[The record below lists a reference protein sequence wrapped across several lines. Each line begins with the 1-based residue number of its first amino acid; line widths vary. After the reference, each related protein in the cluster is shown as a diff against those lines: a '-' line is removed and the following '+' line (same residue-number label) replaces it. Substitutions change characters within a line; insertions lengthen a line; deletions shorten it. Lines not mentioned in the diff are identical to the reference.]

1 MKTKKMIGILAL
13 MVSLLFLGCPPETEG
28 TDVESL
34 TLTSPQ
40 EYLAPG
46 QTLTLSAAVVPETA
60 AVTFESDNLGVA
72 TVDEKG
78 VVKGVSE
85 GTAIITASAG
95 TKTDD
100 VAVTV
105 IPYTSISIK
114 ELESYTIASG
124 TTLQLELEWEPASV
138 TAPKNV
144 KWVSSK
150 PETFSVDEATGL
162 VTSNSST
169 ESAEIYAEIYSGAL
183 KTAAVT
189 VRGEKAP
196 APRVENLRAFT
207 GDGRY
212 TIYWDAVEGAEGYN
226 LYYTT
231 ALDKPA
237 EVTKALDSETTYYH
251 VERATNGDLIHIW
264 VEAIVP
270 DTIPLE
276 SPAHTTVTVGYGDN
290 ANQTVT
296 FEDGDTTYTYTLD
309 REVNFLEGTLA
320 PSEYMGDREVEFS
333 VDPESGVLTT
343 KGGTKSTGDGYE
355 SETSGSG
362 ANSWL
367 IWTPPTDVLP
377 IEKYDYIEV
386 ELKTS
391 GGQTGNGFWTVLN
404 HNNDTISYEL
414 VHYNNNNGSS
424 TAGWFIS
431 YGGDWRSNGKSV
443 KLHSGRAINNLPA
456 QGDYHQ
462 FGILFPEKTPSKIRL
477 YADRTAPAYVSEDSY
492 SNSVIEPAQWSTN
505 TTTTFEFIFGANNC
519 PNYQA
524 EISKIRYYKAS
535 ESATPSP

>member
-46 QTLTLSAAVVPETA
+46 QTLTLSVAVVPETA
-60 AVTFESDNLGVA
+60 AVTFKSDNLGVA

-78 VVKGVSE
+78 VVKGVSQ

-114 ELESYTIASG
+114 ELESYTIALG
-124 TTLQLELEWEPASV
+124 ATLQLELEWEPASV

-144 KWVSSK
+144 KWVSSN

-169 ESAEIYAEIYSGAL
+169 KSAEIYAEIYSGAL

-196 APRVENLRAFT
+196 APMVENLRAFT

-231 ALDKPA
+231 EETKPEA
-237 EVTKALDSETTYYH
+237 PTNLDSETTYYH
-251 VERATNGDLIHIW
+251 VERATNGETINIW
-264 VEAIVP
+264 VEAIVA

-276 SPAHTTVTVGYGDN
+276 KPASTTVTVGSAEDPNDKTITIDN
-290 ANQTVT
+290 AQ
-296 FEDGDTTYTYTLD
+296 YTLD
-309 REVNFLEGTLA
+309 REVNFLEGTLVQKW
-320 PSEYMGDREVEFS
+320 PEGEPLYS
-333 VDPESGVLTT
+333 VDPETGILTQNGGNTASGA
-343 KGGTKSTGDGYE
+343 GY
-355 SETSGSG
+355 SSSPGSG

-367 IWTPPTDVLP
+367 KWTPPQDVAH
-377 IEKYDYIEV
+377 ISEYDYIEV
-386 ELKTS
+386 ELKTTRPS
-391 GGQTGNGFWTVLN
+391 DTPGFWVILN
-404 HNNDTISYEL
+404 HNNDVEGGATGKGVSYEL
-414 VHYNNNNGSS
+414 VHYDNVEREENSY
-424 TAGWFIS
+424 GWFVA
-431 YGGDWRSNGKSV
+431 YGGEWQCQGKPTTYITG
-443 KLHSGRAINNLPA
+443 KARTLPA
-456 QGDYHQ
+456 DTNIHS
-462 FGILFPEKTPSKIRL
+462 FGIKVTDGPKNISLFTDREAKEDKTLNENTPSTWAETGATI
-477 YADRTAPAYVSEDSY
+477 
-492 SNSVIEPAQWSTN
+492 
-505 TTTTFEFIFGANNC
+505 FEFIFGAANC

-524 EISKIRYYKAS
+524 EISKIRYYKA
-535 ESATPSP
+535 ANTAQP

>member
-13 MVSLLFLGCPPETEG
+13 MVSLLFIGCPPETEG

-78 VVKGVSE
+78 VVKGVSQ

-114 ELESYTIASG
+114 ELESYTIGLGA
-124 TTLQLELEWEPASV
+124 TLQLELEWEPASV

-144 KWVSSK
+144 KWVSSN
-150 PETFSVDEATGL
+150 PETFSVDETGL

-169 ESAEIYAEIYSGAL
+169 ESAKIYAEIYSGAL

-196 APRVENLRAFT
+196 APMVENLRAFT

-212 TIYWDAVEGAEGYN
+212 TIYWDAVEGATGYK

-231 ALDKPA
+231 ATDKPA
-237 EVTKALDSETTYYH
+237 DANQTLNSETTSYL
-251 VERATNGDLIHIW
+251 VKTDNNGDLIHIW
-264 VEAIVP
+264 VEAIVA

-276 SPAHTTVTVGYGDN
+276 SPASTTVTVGYEGYE
-290 ANQTVT
+290 NQTVT
-296 FEDGDTTYTYTLD
+296 FDGINYTLD

-320 PSEYMGDREVEFS
+320 PSTYMGDKEVEFS

-343 KGGTKSTGDGYE
+343 KGGSESTNGGY
-355 SETSGSG
+355 SGTNNGAG

-377 IEKYDYIEV
+377 INDYSYIEV

-391 GGQTGNGFWTVLN
+391 GRQTGNGFWTVLN
-404 HNNDTISYEL
+404 CGESNISYEL
-414 VHYNNNNGSS
+414 VHYNGNNPNN
-424 TAGWFIS
+424 GWFIS
-431 YGGDWRSNGKSV
+431 YGGVWRNDGKSQKFHAGTAV
-443 KLHSGRAINNLPA
+443 SLP
-456 QGDYHQ
+456 QEGSTDYHQ
-462 FGILFPEKTPSKIRL
+462 FGILFPEKTPSKISL
-477 YADRTAPAYVSEDSY
+477 YANRNASAYHTVDDY
-492 SNSVIEPAQWSTN
+492 DGGNATDGPDAWTDD
-505 TTTTFEFIFGANNC
+505 TRTTFEFIFGANPC

>member
-13 MVSLLFLGCPPETEG
+13 MVSLLFIGCPPETEG

-78 VVKGVSE
+78 VVKGVSQ

-114 ELESYTIASG
+114 EPESYTIASG
-124 TTLQLELEWEPASV
+124 STLQLELEWEPASV

-144 KWVSSK
+144 KWVSSN
-150 PETFSVDEATGL
+150 PETFSVDETGL

-196 APRVENLRAFT
+196 APMVENLRAFT
-207 GDGRY
+207 GDSRY
-212 TIYWDAVEGAEGYN
+212 TIYWDAVADATGYN

-231 ALDKPA
+231 EETKPEA
-237 EVTKALDSETTYYH
+237 PNETPDSETTSVH
-251 VERATNGDLIHIW
+251 VPDAKNGETINIW
-264 VEAIVP
+264 VEAIVA

-276 SPAHTTVTVGYGDN
+276 SPAHTTVTVGYGGN
-290 ANQTVT
+290 ENQTVT
-296 FEDGDTTYTYTLD
+296 IAGEDTNYILD

-320 PSEYMGDREVEFS
+320 PSDYMNGREVEFS

-343 KGGTKSTGDGYE
+343 KGGTGHTGASYGEQADGA
-355 SETSGSG
+355 G

-367 IWTPPTDVLP
+367 IWTPPADVLP
-377 IEKYDYIEV
+377 IENYGYIEV

-414 VHYNNNNGSS
+414 VHYNNNSGSS

-431 YGGDWRSNGKSV
+431 YGGAWRSDGKSV

-505 TTTTFEFIFGANNC
+505 TTTTFEFIFGAMDC

>member
-13 MVSLLFLGCPPETEG
+13 MVALLFIGCPPETEG

-78 VVKGVSE
+78 VVKGVSQ

-114 ELESYTIASG
+114 APESYTIALG

-144 KWVSSK
+144 KWVSSN
-150 PETFSVDEATGL
+150 PETFSVDEAGL

-196 APRVENLRAFT
+196 APMVENLRAFT

-212 TIYWDAVEGAEGYN
+212 TVYWDAVENATEYK
-226 LYYTT
+226 LYCTT
-231 ALDKPA
+231 ETSQPA
-237 EVTKALDSETTYYH
+237 EPTATLSETSYH
-251 VERATNGDLIHIW
+251 VASAQNGETINIW
-264 VEAIVP
+264 VEAIVA

-276 SPAHTTVTVGYGDN
+276 SPASTTVTVGSAEDPNNATITVDN
-290 ANQTVT
+290 AQ
-296 FEDGDTTYTYTLD
+296 YTLD
-309 REVNFLEGTLA
+309 REVNFLEGTLVQKW
-320 PSEYMGDREVEFS
+320 PEGEPLYS
-333 VDPESGVLTT
+333 VDPETGILTQNGGNTASG
-343 KGGTKSTGDGYE
+343 GGYE
-355 SETSGSG
+355 AGAGKG

-367 IWTPPTDVLP
+367 KWTPPQDVAH
-377 IEKYDYIEV
+377 ISEYDYIEV
-386 ELKTS
+386 ELKTTRPLS
-391 GGQTGNGFWTVLN
+391 GTPGFWVVLN
-404 HNNDTISYEL
+404 HNNDVEGGATGNGVSYEM
-414 VHYNNNNGSS
+414 VHYNNKADNNY
-424 TAGWFIS
+424 GWFVA
-431 YGGDWRSNGKSV
+431 YGGGWQSDGKPTTYIA
-443 KLHSGRAINNLPA
+443 GAPRDLPA
-456 QGDYHQ
+456 DTEIHS
-462 FGILFPEKTPSKIRL
+462 FGIKVTDTPKTISLFT
-477 YADRTAPAYVSEDSY
+477 DRETKEDITLNKDNPPAAWTDGGAT
-492 SNSVIEPAQWSTN
+492 I
-505 TTTTFEFIFGANNC
+505 FEFIFGAADC
-519 PNYQA
+519 PNYRA
-524 EISKIRYYKAS
+524 EISKIRYYKAADTS
-535 ESATPSP
+535 TGTQP

>member
-13 MVSLLFLGCPPETEG
+13 MVSLLFIGCPPETEG

-78 VVKGVSE
+78 VVKGVSQ

-114 ELESYTIASG
+114 EPESYTISLG

-138 TAPKNV
+138 PAPKNV
-144 KWVSSK
+144 KWVSSN

-189 VRGEKAP
+189 VRGEKAL
-196 APRVENLRAFT
+196 APMVENLRAFT
-207 GDGRY
+207 GDSRY
-212 TIYWDAVEGAEGYN
+212 TIYWDAVADATGYN

-231 ALDKPA
+231 EETKPA
-237 EVTKALDSETTYYH
+237 NATHELKPETTSYH
-251 VERATNGDLIHIW
+251 VSDTTATNGTKIYIW
-264 VEAIVP
+264 VEAIVA
-270 DTIPLE
+270 DTSPLE
-276 SPAHTTVTVGYGDN
+276 SPASTTVTVGYEDN
-290 ANQTVT
+290 ANKTVT
-296 FEDGDTTYTYTLD
+296 FEEIEYTLD
-309 REVNFLEGTLA
+309 REVNFLEGTLVQKW
-320 PSEYMGDREVEFS
+320 PEGEPLYS
-333 VDPESGVLTT
+333 VDPETGILTQNGGNTASG
-343 KGGTKSTGDGYE
+343 GGYE
-355 SETSGSG
+355 AGAGKG

-367 IWTPPTDVLP
+367 KWTPPQDVAH
-377 IEKYDYIEV
+377 ISEYDYIEV
-386 ELKTS
+386 ELKTTRPS
-391 GGQTGNGFWTVLN
+391 GTPGFWVILN
-404 HNNDTISYEL
+404 HNNDVEGAATGEGVSYEL
-414 VHYNNNNGSS
+414 VHYNNQNQQ
-424 TAGWFIS
+424 GWFVA
-431 YGGDWRSNGKSV
+431 YGGGWQSDGKPTTYIV
-443 KLHSGRAINNLPA
+443 GKARTLPDDTNIHS
-456 QGDYHQ
+456 
-462 FGILFPEKTPSKIRL
+462 FGIKVTDTPKTISLFTDRETKEDITLNKDNPPSTW
-477 YADRTAPAYVSEDSY
+477 AEDGET
-492 SNSVIEPAQWSTN
+492 I
-505 TTTTFEFIFGANNC
+505 FEFIFGAANC
-519 PNYQA
+519 PNYRA

>member
-13 MVSLLFLGCPPETEG
+13 MVALLFIGCPPETEG

-100 VAVTV
+100 VAVIV

-114 ELESYTIASG
+114 APESYTIALG

-144 KWVSSK
+144 KWVSSN
-150 PETFSVDEATGL
+150 PETFSVDETGL

-196 APRVENLRAFT
+196 APMVENLRAFT
-207 GDGRY
+207 GDSRY
-212 TIYWDAVEGAEGYN
+212 TIYWDAVADATGYN

-231 ALDKPA
+231 EETKP
-237 EVTKALDSETTYYH
+237 ETPTNLDSETTYYH
-251 VERATNGDLIHIW
+251 VERANNGDLIHIW
-264 VEAIVP
+264 VEAIVA

-276 SPAHTTVTVGYGDN
+276 NPASTTVKVGYEGN
-290 ANQTVT
+290 ANQTIT
-296 FEDGDTTYTYTLD
+296 IAGEDTNYILD
-309 REVNFLEGTLA
+309 REVNFLEGTLVQKW
-320 PSEYMGDREVEFS
+320 PEGEPLYS
-333 VDPESGVLTT
+333 VDPVTGILTQN
-343 KGGTKSTGDGYE
+343 GGNTASGDGY
-355 SETSGSG
+355 GAGAGKG

-367 IWTPPTDVLP
+367 KWTPPQDVAH
-377 IEKYDYIEV
+377 ISEYDYIEV
-386 ELKTS
+386 ELKTTRPS
-391 GGQTGNGFWTVLN
+391 GTPGFWVVLN
-404 HNNDTISYEL
+404 HNNDVDGGATGEGVSYEM
-414 VHYNNNNGSS
+414 VHYNNKESDDY
-424 TAGWFIS
+424 GWFVA
-431 YGGDWRSNGKSV
+431 YGGGWQSDGKPTTYIA
-443 KLHSGRAINNLPA
+443 GAPRALPA
-456 QGDYHQ
+456 DTEIHR
-462 FGILFPEKTPSKIRL
+462 FGIKVTDNPKTISLFTDRETKEDKTLNKDDP
-477 YADRTAPAYVSEDSY
+477 PAAWTDGGAT
-492 SNSVIEPAQWSTN
+492 I
-505 TTTTFEFIFGANNC
+505 FEFIFGAADC

>member
-114 ELESYTIASG
+114 ELESYTIALG

-144 KWVSSK
+144 KWVSSN

-207 GDGRY
+207 GDSRY

-226 LYYTT
+226 LYYTAEET
-231 ALDKPA
+231 KPA
-237 EVTKALDSETTYYH
+237 NATRELGSETTFFL
-251 VERATNGDLIHIW
+251 VSPANNGDIINIW
-264 VEAIVP
+264 VEAIVA

-276 SPAHTTVTVGYGDN
+276 NPASTTVTVGYTGN

-296 FEDGDTTYTYTLD
+296 IEGEDTTYILD

-343 KGGTKSTGDGYE
+343 KGGTGTTGDDYN
-355 SETSGSG
+355 SETNGAG

-367 IWTPPTDVLP
+367 IWTPPADVLS
-377 IEKYDYIEV
+377 IENYDYIEV

-391 GGQTGNGFWTVLN
+391 GRGSNNGFWTVLN
-404 HNNDTISYEL
+404 HANNNISYEL
-414 VHYNNNNGSS
+414 VHYNGKSPN
-424 TAGWFIS
+424 GWFIS
-431 YGGDWRSNGKSV
+431 YGGVWRNNGKSQKFHAGTAV
-443 KLHSGRAINNLPA
+443 SLPEE
-456 QGDYHQ
+456 GSTDYHQ
-462 FGILFPEKTPSKIRL
+462 FGILFPDKTPSKIRL
-477 YADRTAPAYVSEDSY
+477 YSNRTNQYH
-492 SNSVIEPAQWSTN
+492 TN
-505 TTTTFEFIFGANNC
+505 DNYNGGNANAGPDAWTTGATTTFEFIFGANDC

>member
-13 MVSLLFLGCPPETEG
+13 MVALLFIGCPPETEG

-78 VVKGVSE
+78 VVKGISQ

-114 ELESYTIASG
+114 APESYTIALG

-144 KWVSSK
+144 KWVSSN
-150 PETFSVDEATGL
+150 PETFSVDEAGL

-189 VRGEKAP
+189 VHGDKAP
-196 APRVENLRAFT
+196 APKVENLRAFT
-207 GDGRY
+207 GDRRY
-212 TIYWDAVEGAEGYN
+212 TIYWDAVEGAEGYK

-231 ALDKPA
+231 ATDKPA
-237 EVTKALDSETTYYH
+237 DANQTLGSETTS
-251 VERATNGDLIHIW
+251 VLVKTDNNGETIHIW
-264 VEAIVP
+264 VEAIVA

-276 SPAHTTVTVGYGDN
+276 SPASTTVTVGSAEDPNN
-290 ANQTVT
+290 ATITIDQVQ
-296 FEDGDTTYTYTLD
+296 YTLD

-320 PSEYMGDREVEFS
+320 PSEYMNDKEVEFS
-333 VDPESGVLTT
+333 VDPVSGVLTT
-343 KGGTKSTGDGYE
+343 KGGTGSTNGGY
-355 SETSGSG
+355 SGTNNGAG

-377 IEKYDYIEV
+377 IENYDYIEV

-391 GGQTGNGFWTVLN
+391 GRQTGNGFWTVLN
-404 HNNDTISYEL
+404 HANDTISYEL
-414 VHYNNNNGSS
+414 VHYNGNTPNN
-424 TAGWFIS
+424 GWFIS
-431 YGGDWRSNGKSV
+431 YGGAWRSDGKPQ
-443 KLHSGRAINNLPA
+443 KFHSGAAVSLP
-456 QGDYHQ
+456 QEGSTDYHR

-477 YADRTAPAYVSEDSY
+477 YSNRNDQYTTKDEYDGSDEGSGPA
-492 SNSVIEPAQWSTN
+492 NWTTGA
-505 TTTTFEFIFGANNC
+505 TTTFEFIFGANDC
-519 PNYQA
+519 PNYRA
-524 EISKIRYYKAS
+524 EISKIRYYKAADTS
-535 ESATPSP
+535 TGTQP

>member
-78 VVKGVSE
+78 VVKGVSQ

-114 ELESYTIASG
+114 APESHTIALGS
-124 TTLQLELEWEPASV
+124 TLQLELEWEPASV

-144 KWVSSK
+144 KWVSLN
-150 PETFSVDEATGL
+150 PETFSVDEAGL

-196 APRVENLRAFT
+196 APMVENLRAFT
-207 GDGRY
+207 GDSRY
-212 TIYWDAVEGAEGYN
+212 TIYWDAVADATEYK
-226 LYYTT
+226 LYLSTEET
-231 ALDKPA
+231 KPTDA
-237 EVTKALDSETTYYH
+237 TQTLNSETTFYH
-251 VERATNGDLIHIW
+251 VSDATATNGTKIYIW
-264 VEAIVP
+264 VEAIVA

-276 SPAHTTVTVGYGDN
+276 NPASTTVKVGYADDPDN
-290 ANQTVT
+290 ATITINNAQ
-296 FEDGDTTYTYTLD
+296 YTLD
-309 REVNFLEGTLA
+309 REVNFLEGTLVQNW
-320 PSEYMGDREVEFS
+320 PEGEPLYS
-333 VDPESGVLTT
+333 VDPETGILTQN
-343 KGGTKSTGDGYE
+343 GGSTASGDGYE
-355 SETSGSG
+355 SQTSGSG

-367 IWTPPTDVLP
+367 MWTPPADVLS

-391 GGQTGNGFWTVLN
+391 GRGANNGFWTVLN
-404 HNNDTISYEL
+404 HANNTISYEL
-414 VHYNNNNGSS
+414 VHYNNKSATS
-424 TAGWFIS
+424 GWFIS
-431 YGGDWRSNGKSV
+431 YGGAWQNMSKSQ
-443 KLHSGRAINNLPA
+443 KFHAGLDITLPSQDDDA
-456 QGDYHQ
+456 YHQ
-462 FGILFPEKTPSKIRL
+462 FGILFPDKTPKKIRL
-477 YADRTAPAYVSEDSY
+477 YANRDTSAYH
-492 SNSVIEPAQWSTN
+492 TN
-505 TTTTFEFIFGANNC
+505 DVYNGANAGSGPEAWTTGATTTFEFIFGANNC
-519 PNYQA
+519 SGYRA
-524 EISKIRYYKAS
+524 EISKIRYYKAAS
-535 ESATPSP
+535 TAQP

>member
-13 MVSLLFLGCPPETEG
+13 MVALLFLGCPPETEG

-78 VVKGVSE
+78 VVKGVSQ

-114 ELESYTIASG
+114 APESYTIVFG

-138 TAPKNV
+138 PAPKNV
-144 KWVSSK
+144 KWVSSN

-196 APRVENLRAFT
+196 APMVENLRAFT
-207 GDGRY
+207 GDSRY
-212 TIYWDAVEGAEGYN
+212 TIYWDAVDGAEGYN
-226 LYYTT
+226 LYYAAEETKPETPNETIASGTT
-231 ALDKPA
+231 S
-237 EVTKALDSETTYYH
+237 VH
-251 VERATNGDLIHIW
+251 VSDATATNGTKIYIW
-264 VEAIVP
+264 VEAIVA

-276 SPAHTTVTVGYGDN
+276 SPASTTVTVGS
-290 ANQTVT
+290 A
-296 FEDGDTTYTYTLD
+296 EDPNDKTITIESVQYTLD
-309 REVNFLEGTLA
+309 REVNFLEGTLVQKW
-320 PSEYMGDREVEFS
+320 PEGEPLYS
-333 VDPESGVLTT
+333 VDPETGVLTQN
-343 KGGTKSTGDGYE
+343 GGNTASGDGYE
-355 SETSGSG
+355 SQTSGSG

-367 IWTPPTDVLP
+367 IWTPPADVLP
-377 IEKYDYIEV
+377 IEDYDYIEV

-391 GGQTGNGFWTVLN
+391 GRGSNNGGFWTVLN
-404 HNNDTISYEL
+404 HANNAISYEL
-414 VHYNNNNGSS
+414 VHYNGKNPN
-424 TAGWFIS
+424 GWFIS
-431 YGGDWRSNGKSV
+431 YGGAWRSNGKSQ
-443 KLHSGRAINNLPA
+443 KFHIDTDGISLPEE
-456 QGDYHQ
+456 GSTDYHQ
-462 FGILFPEKTPSKIRL
+462 FGILFPDKTPKKIRL
-477 YADRTAPAYVSEDSY
+477 YSNRNSQYISKDNYDGSESSDGPEAWTADA
-492 SNSVIEPAQWSTN
+492 
-505 TTTTFEFIFGANNC
+505 TTTFEFIFGAANC
-519 PNYQA
+519 PNYRA
-524 EISKIRYYKAS
+524 EISKIRYYKAADTGMS
-535 ESATPSP
+535 TQP

>member
-1 MKTKKMIGILAL
+1 MKTKKKIGIVAL
-13 MVSLLFLGCPPETEG
+13 MVALLFIGCPPETEG

-78 VVKGVSE
+78 VVKGVSQ

-114 ELESYTIASG
+114 APESYTIALG

-144 KWVSSK
+144 KWVSSN
-150 PETFSVDEATGL
+150 PETFSVDETGL

-189 VRGEKAP
+189 VRGDKAP
-196 APRVENLRAFT
+196 APMVENLRAFT

-212 TIYWDAVEGAEGYN
+212 TIYWDAVDGAEGYN

-231 ALDKPA
+231 ATDKPA
-237 EVTKALDSETTYYH
+237 DVTQTLNSETTYYL
-251 VERATNGDLIHIW
+251 VDSATNGETINIW
-264 VEAIVP
+264 VEAIVA

-276 SPAHTTVTVGYGDN
+276 NPASTTVTVGYSGNSN
-290 ANQTVT
+290 ASITV
-296 FEDGDTTYTYTLD
+296 DSQTYTLD

-320 PSEYMGDREVEFS
+320 PSKYMNDKEVEFS
-333 VDPESGVLTT
+333 VDPVSGVLTT
-343 KGGTKSTGDGYE
+343 KGGTGSTNGGYSGTNDGA
-355 SETSGSG
+355 G

-367 IWTPPTDVLP
+367 IWTPPADVLP
-377 IEKYDYIEV
+377 IEDYDYIEV

-391 GGQTGNGFWTVLN
+391 GRQTGNGFWTVLN
-404 HNNDTISYEL
+404 HNNGTISYEL
-414 VHYNNNNGSS
+414 VHYNGNTPNN
-424 TAGWFIS
+424 GWFIS
-431 YGGDWRSNGKSV
+431 YGGVWRNDGKPQ
-443 KLHSGRAINNLPA
+443 KFHSGAAVSLP
-456 QGDYHQ
+456 QEGSTDYHR
-462 FGILFPEKTPSKIRL
+462 FGILFPEKTPSKIRI
-477 YADRTAPAYVSEDSY
+477 YSDRTTAYVTKDSFDGGNAGSAPQSWTENVPTY
-492 SNSVIEPAQWSTN
+492 
-505 TTTTFEFIFGANNC
+505 FEFIFGAADC
-519 PNYQA
+519 PNYTA
-524 EISKIRYYKAS
+524 EISKIRYYKAADTS
-535 ESATPSP
+535 TGTQP

>member
-13 MVSLLFLGCPPETEG
+13 MVALLFIGCPPETEG

-78 VVKGVSE
+78 VVKGVSQ

-114 ELESYTIASG
+114 APESSTIVFG

-138 TAPKNV
+138 SAPKNV
-144 KWVSSK
+144 KWVSSN

-189 VRGEKAP
+189 VRGEQAP
-196 APRVENLRAFT
+196 APMVENLRAFT

-212 TIYWDAVEGAEGYN
+212 TIYWDAVADATGYK

-231 ALDKPA
+231 AEAKPEAPNETLDN
-237 EVTKALDSETTYYH
+237 ETTS
-251 VERATNGDLIHIW
+251 VRVSGTNVNNGDLIHIW
-264 VEAIVP
+264 VEAIVA

-276 SPAHTTVTVGYGDN
+276 NPAHTTVTVGYEGYE
-290 ANQTVT
+290 NQTVT
-296 FEDGDTTYTYTLD
+296 FDGINYTLD

-320 PSEYMGDREVEFS
+320 PSEYMNDIEVEFS

-343 KGGTKSTGDGYE
+343 KGGSEHTGAEYNSQTDGA
-355 SETSGSG
+355 G

-377 IEKYDYIEV
+377 INDYSYIEV

-404 HNNDTISYEL
+404 CGESNISYEL
-414 VHYNNNNGSS
+414 VHYNNKGGSS

-431 YGGDWRSNGKSV
+431 YGGVWRNEGKSQ
-443 KLHSGRAINNLPA
+443 KFHAGKDINNLPS
-456 QGDYHQ
+456 QGGDTYHQ
-462 FGILFPEKTPSKIRL
+462 FGILFPEQTPSKIRL
-477 YADRTAPAYVSEDSY
+477 YSNRNNQYVTKDRYDGGNANAGPA
-492 SNSVIEPAQWSTN
+492 AWT
-505 TTTTFEFIFGANNC
+505 TGATTTFEFIFGANDC

-524 EISKIRYYKAS
+524 EISKIRYYKAAS
-535 ESATPSP
+535 TAQP

>member
-1 MKTKKMIGILAL
+1 MKIKKMIGILAL
-13 MVSLLFLGCPPETEG
+13 MVSLLFIGCPPETEG

-78 VVKGVSE
+78 VVKGVSQ

-114 ELESYTIASG
+114 ELESYTIALG

-144 KWVSSK
+144 KWVSSN

-196 APRVENLRAFT
+196 APMVENLRAFT
-207 GDGRY
+207 GDSRY
-212 TIYWDAVEGAEGYN
+212 TIYWDAVEGATGYN

-231 ALDKPA
+231 EETKPEAPTQPQLDP
-237 EVTKALDSETTYYH
+237 ETTYYH
-251 VERATNGDLIHIW
+251 VERANNGDLIHIW
-264 VEAIVP
+264 VEAIVA

-276 SPAHTTVTVGYGDN
+276 SPAHTDVTVGYTDN
-290 ANQTVT
+290 ANRTATV
-296 FEDGDTTYTYTLD
+296 DNAQYTLD
-309 REVNFLEGTLA
+309 REVNFLEGTLVQKW
-320 PSEYMGDREVEFS
+320 PEGEPLYS
-333 VDPESGVLTT
+333 VDPETGILTQNGGNTPSKSGAQ
-343 KGGTKSTGDGYE
+343 GDYDAQKPGY
-355 SETSGSG
+355 G

-367 IWTPPTDVLP
+367 KWTPPQDVAH
-377 IEKYDYIEV
+377 ISEYDYIEV
-386 ELKTS
+386 ELKTTRPS
-391 GGQTGNGFWTVLN
+391 GTPGFWVILN
-404 HNNDTISYEL
+404 HNNDVEGEATGKGVSYEL
-414 VHYNNNNGSS
+414 VHYNNQNQQ
-424 TAGWFIS
+424 GWYVA
-431 YGGDWRSNGKSV
+431 YGGEWQSNGKPT
-443 KLHSGRAINNLPA
+443 LYTPGAARTLPA
-456 QGDYHQ
+456 DTNMHK
-462 FGILFPEKTPSKIRL
+462 FGIKVESTPTNIALFTDRDDKVEKSLSQNTPPSSWTDGGATI
-477 YADRTAPAYVSEDSY
+477 
-492 SNSVIEPAQWSTN
+492 
-505 TTTTFEFIFGANNC
+505 FEFIFGAANC

>member
-13 MVSLLFLGCPPETEG
+13 MVALLFIGCPPETEG

-78 VVKGVSE
+78 VVKGVSQ

-114 ELESYTIASG
+114 APESSTIVFG

-138 TAPKNV
+138 SAPKNV
-144 KWVSSK
+144 KWVSSNADL
-150 PETFSVDEATGL
+150 FSVDEAGL

-196 APRVENLRAFT
+196 APMVENLRAFT
-207 GDGRY
+207 GDRRY
-212 TIYWDAVEGAEGYN
+212 TIYWDAVEGAEGYK

-231 ALDKPA
+231 ATDKPA
-237 EVTKALDSETTYYH
+237 DANQTLGPETTS
-251 VERATNGDLIHIW
+251 VLVKTDNNGETIHIW
-264 VEAIVP
+264 VEAIVA

-276 SPAHTTVTVGYGDN
+276 SPASTTVTVGYADN
-290 ANQTVT
+290 ANKTVT
-296 FEDGDTTYTYTLD
+296 FDGINYTLD

-320 PSEYMGDREVEFS
+320 PSEYMNDIEVEFS

-343 KGGTKSTGDGYE
+343 KGGSEHTGAEYNSQTDGA
-355 SETSGSG
+355 G

-377 IEKYDYIEV
+377 INDYSYIEV

-404 HNNDTISYEL
+404 CGESNISYEL
-414 VHYNNNNGSS
+414 VHYNNKGGSS

-431 YGGDWRSNGKSV
+431 YGGVWRNEGKSQ
-443 KLHSGRAINNLPA
+443 KFHAGKDINNLPS
-456 QGDYHQ
+456 QGGDTYHQ
-462 FGILFPEKTPSKIRL
+462 FGILFPEQTPSKIRL
-477 YADRTAPAYVSEDSY
+477 YSDRTTQYDTRDDY
-492 SNSVIEPAQWSTN
+492 GTN
-505 TTTTFEFIFGANNC
+505 QGTGPGSWTDDTMTTFEFIFGANNC

-524 EISKIRYYKAS
+524 EISKIRYYKAADTGAS
-535 ESATPSP
+535 TAQP

>member
-13 MVSLLFLGCPPETEG
+13 MVALLFIGCPPETEG

-78 VVKGVSE
+78 VVKGVSQ

-114 ELESYTIASG
+114 APESYTIALG

-144 KWVSSK
+144 KWVSSN
-150 PETFSVDEATGL
+150 PETFSVDETGL

-196 APRVENLRAFT
+196 APMVENLRAFT
-207 GDGRY
+207 GDSRY
-212 TIYWDAVEGAEGYN
+212 TIYWDSVEGATGYN

-231 ALDKPA
+231 ATDKPA
-237 EVTKALDSETTYYH
+237 DANQTLGPETTS
-251 VERATNGDLIHIW
+251 VLVKTDNNGETIHIW
-264 VEAIVP
+264 VEAIVA

-276 SPAHTTVTVGYGDN
+276 SPAHTTVTVGSADDPEN
-290 ANQTVT
+290 ATITINTAQ
-296 FEDGDTTYTYTLD
+296 YTLD

-320 PSEYMGDREVEFS
+320 PSEYMNDKEVEFS

-343 KGGTKSTGDGYE
+343 KGGTGSTNGGY
-355 SETSGSG
+355 SGTNNGAG

-367 IWTPPTDVLP
+367 IWTPPADVLP
-377 IEKYDYIEV
+377 IENYDYIEV

-391 GGQTGNGFWTVLN
+391 GRQTGNGFWTVLN
-404 HNNDTISYEL
+404 HANDTISYEL
-414 VHYNNNNGSS
+414 VHYNGNTPNN
-424 TAGWFIS
+424 GWFIS
-431 YGGDWRSNGKSV
+431 YGGAWRSDGKPQ
-443 KLHSGRAINNLPA
+443 KFHSGAAVSLP
-456 QGDYHQ
+456 QEGSTDYHR
-462 FGILFPEKTPSKIRL
+462 FGILFPEKTPSKISL
-477 YADRTAPAYVSEDSY
+477 YANRDTSAYHTKNAYDGADSGSGPASWTAGA
-492 SNSVIEPAQWSTN
+492 
-505 TTTTFEFIFGANNC
+505 TTTFEFIFGANDC
-519 PNYQA
+519 PNYTA
-524 EISKIRYYKAS
+524 EISKIRYYKAADTS
-535 ESATPSP
+535 TAQP

>member
-13 MVSLLFLGCPPETEG
+13 MVSLLFIGCPPETEG

-60 AVTFESDNLGVA
+60 AVTFKSDNLGVA

-78 VVKGVSE
+78 VVKGVSQ

-114 ELESYTIASG
+114 EQESYTIGLGS
-124 TTLQLELEWEPASV
+124 TLQLELEWEPASV
-138 TAPKNV
+138 PAPKNV
-144 KWVSSK
+144 KWVSSN

-196 APRVENLRAFT
+196 APMVENLRAFT
-207 GDGRY
+207 GDSRY
-212 TIYWDAVEGAEGYN
+212 TIYWDAVADATEYK
-226 LYYTT
+226 LYLSTEET
-231 ALDKPA
+231 KPTDA
-237 EVTKALDSETTYYH
+237 TQTLNSETTFYH
-251 VERATNGDLIHIW
+251 VSDATATNGTKIYIW
-264 VEAIVP
+264 VEAVVA

-276 SPAHTTVTVGYGDN
+276 NPAHTTVKVGYEDDPDN
-290 ANQTVT
+290 ATITINNAQ
-296 FEDGDTTYTYTLD
+296 YTLD
-309 REVNFLEGTLA
+309 REVNFLEGTLVQKW
-320 PSEYMGDREVEFS
+320 PEGEPLYS
-333 VDPESGVLTT
+333 VDPETGILTQNGGNTASGA
-343 KGGTKSTGDGYE
+343 GY
-355 SETSGSG
+355 SNSPGSG

-367 IWTPPTDVLP
+367 KWTPPQDVAR
-377 IEKYDYIEV
+377 ISEYDYIEV
-386 ELKTS
+386 ELKTTRPS
-391 GGQTGNGFWTVLN
+391 GTPGFWVILN
-404 HNNDTISYEL
+404 HNNDVEGAESDGGISYEL
-414 VHYNNNNGSS
+414 VHYDNVQREENNSY
-424 TAGWFIS
+424 GWFVA
-431 YGGDWRSNGKSV
+431 YGGEWQCQGKPTTYITG
-443 KLHSGRAINNLPA
+443 KARALPA
-456 QGDYHQ
+456 DTNIHR
-462 FGILFPEKTPSKIRL
+462 FGIKVTDTPKTISLFTDRETKEDKTLNENTPSTWTENGATI
-477 YADRTAPAYVSEDSY
+477 
-492 SNSVIEPAQWSTN
+492 
-505 TTTTFEFIFGANNC
+505 FEFIFGAADC

-535 ESATPSP
+535 ESANPSP

>member
-78 VVKGVSE
+78 VVKGVSQ

-114 ELESYTIASG
+114 APESYTIALG

-144 KWVSSK
+144 KWVSSN
-150 PETFSVDEATGL
+150 PETFSVDEAGL

-189 VRGEKAP
+189 VRGDKAP
-196 APRVENLRAFT
+196 APMVENLRAFT
-207 GDGRY
+207 GDSRY
-212 TIYWDAVEGAEGYN
+212 TVYWDAVEGATGYN

-231 ALDKPA
+231 APDKPA
-237 EVTKALDSETTYYH
+237 EANKALDSETTFYH
-251 VERATNGDLIHIW
+251 VSPATNGETINIW
-264 VEAIVP
+264 VEAIVA

-276 SPAHTTVTVGYGDN
+276 NPASTTVKVGYADDPDN
-290 ANQTVT
+290 ATITINNAQ
-296 FEDGDTTYTYTLD
+296 YTLD
-309 REVNFLEGTLA
+309 REVNFLEGTLVQNW
-320 PSEYMGDREVEFS
+320 PEGEPLYS
-333 VDPESGVLTT
+333 VDPETGILTQN
-343 KGGTKSTGDGYE
+343 GGSTASGDGYE
-355 SETSGSG
+355 SQTSGSG

-367 IWTPPTDVLP
+367 MWTPPADVLS

-391 GGQTGNGFWTVLN
+391 GRGANNGFWTVLN
-404 HNNDTISYEL
+404 HANNTISYEL
-414 VHYNNNNGSS
+414 VHYNNKSATS
-424 TAGWFIS
+424 GWFIS
-431 YGGDWRSNGKSV
+431 YGGAWQNMSKSQ
-443 KLHSGRAINNLPA
+443 KFHAGLDITLPSQDDDA
-456 QGDYHQ
+456 YHQ
-462 FGILFPEKTPSKIRL
+462 FGILFPDKTPKKIRL
-477 YADRTAPAYVSEDSY
+477 YANRDTSAYH
-492 SNSVIEPAQWSTN
+492 TN
-505 TTTTFEFIFGANNC
+505 DVYNGANAGSGPEAWTTGATTTFEFIFGANNC
-519 PNYQA
+519 SGYRA
-524 EISKIRYYKAS
+524 EISKIRYYKAAS
-535 ESATPSP
+535 TAQP

>member
-13 MVSLLFLGCPPETEG
+13 MVALLFIGCPPETEG

-114 ELESYTIASG
+114 ELESYTIGLGA
-124 TTLQLELEWEPASV
+124 TLQLELEWEPASV

-144 KWVSSK
+144 KWVSSN

-196 APRVENLRAFT
+196 APMVENLRAFT
-207 GDGRY
+207 GDSRY
-212 TIYWDAVEGAEGYN
+212 TIYWDAVEGATGYN
-226 LYYTT
+226 LYLSTEDTKPETPDETIASGTT
-231 ALDKPA
+231 FYRVDN
-237 EVTKALDSETTYYH
+237 
-251 VERATNGDLIHIW
+251 ATNGEIINIW
-264 VEAIVP
+264 VEAIVA

-276 SPAHTTVTVGYGDN
+276 SPASTTVTVGSAEDPNDKTITIDN
-290 ANQTVT
+290 AQ
-296 FEDGDTTYTYTLD
+296 YTLD

-431 YGGDWRSNGKSV
+431 YGGAWRSNGKSV

>member
-1 MKTKKMIGILAL
+1 MKTKKKIGIVAL
-13 MVSLLFLGCPPETEG
+13 MVALLFIGCPPETEG

-78 VVKGVSE
+78 VVKGVSQ

-114 ELESYTIASG
+114 APESYTIALG

-144 KWVSSK
+144 KWVSSN
-150 PETFSVDEATGL
+150 PETFSVDETGL

-189 VRGEKAP
+189 VRGDKAP
-196 APRVENLRAFT
+196 APMVENLRAFT

-212 TIYWDAVEGAEGYN
+212 TIYWDAVDGAEGYN

-231 ALDKPA
+231 ATDKPA
-237 EVTKALDSETTYYH
+237 DVTQTLNSETTYYL
-251 VERATNGDLIHIW
+251 VDSATNGETINIW
-264 VEAIVP
+264 VEAIVA

-276 SPAHTTVTVGYGDN
+276 NPASTTVTVGYSGNSN
-290 ANQTVT
+290 ASITV
-296 FEDGDTTYTYTLD
+296 DSQTYTLD

-320 PSEYMGDREVEFS
+320 PSKYMNDKEVEFS
-333 VDPESGVLTT
+333 VDPVSGVLTT
-343 KGGTKSTGDGYE
+343 KGGTGSTNGGYSGTNDGA
-355 SETSGSG
+355 G

-367 IWTPPTDVLP
+367 IWTPPADVLP
-377 IEKYDYIEV
+377 IEDYDYIEV

-391 GGQTGNGFWTVLN
+391 GRGSNKGGFWTVLN
-404 HNNDTISYEL
+404 HANDTISYEL
-414 VHYNNNNGSS
+414 VHYNGNSPN
-424 TAGWFIS
+424 GWFIS
-431 YGGDWRSNGKSV
+431 YGGAWRNDGKSQ
-443 KLHSGRAINNLPA
+443 KFHSGAAVSLP
-456 QGDYHQ
+456 QEGSTDYHR
-462 FGILFPEKTPSKIRL
+462 FGILFPEKTPSKIRI
-477 YADRTAPAYVSEDSY
+477 YSDRTTAYVTKDSFDGGNAGSAPQSWTENVPTY
-492 SNSVIEPAQWSTN
+492 
-505 TTTTFEFIFGANNC
+505 FEFIFGAADC
-519 PNYQA
+519 PNYTA
-524 EISKIRYYKAS
+524 EISKIRYYKAADTS
-535 ESATPSP
+535 TGTQP

>member
-13 MVSLLFLGCPPETEG
+13 MVALLFIGCPPETEG

-40 EYLAPG
+40 EYLALG

-78 VVKGVSE
+78 VVKGVSQ

-114 ELESYTIASG
+114 APESSTIGLGA
-124 TTLQLELEWEPASV
+124 TLQLELEWEPASV
-138 TAPKNV
+138 PAPENV
-144 KWVSSK
+144 KWVSSN
-150 PETFSVDEATGL
+150 PETFPVDETGL

-207 GDGRY
+207 GDSRY

-226 LYYTT
+226 LYYAAEETKPETPNETIASGTT
-231 ALDKPA
+231 S
-237 EVTKALDSETTYYH
+237 VH
-251 VERATNGDLIHIW
+251 VSDATATNGTKIYIW
-264 VEAIVP
+264 VEAIVA

-276 SPAHTTVTVGYGDN
+276 SPASTTVTVGYADN
-290 ANQTVT
+290 ANKTVT
-296 FEDGDTTYTYTLD
+296 FEEIEYTLD
-309 REVNFLEGTLA
+309 REVDFREGTFNQVW
-320 PSEYMGDREVEFS
+320 PTSETLYS
-333 VDPESGVLTT
+333 VDPETGVLTQR
-343 KGGTKSTGDGYE
+343 GGNSPSGGGYE
-355 SETSGSG
+355 SQTSGSG

-367 IWTPPTDVLP
+367 KWTPPQDVAH
-377 IEKYDYIEV
+377 ISEYDYIEV

-391 GGQTGNGFWTVLN
+391 GRGSNNGGFWTVLN
-404 HNNDTISYEL
+404 HANDTISYEL
-414 VHYNNNNGSS
+414 VHYNGKNPN
-424 TAGWFIS
+424 GWFIS
-431 YGGDWRSNGKSV
+431 YGGAWRSNGKSQKFHIDNDGV
-443 KLHSGRAINNLPA
+443 ILPEE
-456 QGDYHQ
+456 GSTDYHQ
-462 FGILFPEKTPSKIRL
+462 FGILFPDKTPKKIRL
-477 YADRTAPAYVSEDSY
+477 YSNRNSQYISKDNYDGADSGNGPEAWTTSA
-492 SNSVIEPAQWSTN
+492 
-505 TTTTFEFIFGANNC
+505 TTTFEFIFGAADC
-519 PNYQA
+519 PNYRA
-524 EISKIRYYKAS
+524 EISKIRYYKA
-535 ESATPSP
+535 ADTGTGTQP

>member
-13 MVSLLFLGCPPETEG
+13 MVALLFIGCPPETEG

-78 VVKGVSE
+78 VVKGVSQ

-114 ELESYTIASG
+114 APERSTISLG
-124 TTLQLELEWEPASV
+124 STLQLELECEPASV

-144 KWVSSK
+144 KWVSSN
-150 PETFSVDEATGL
+150 PETFSVDEAGL

-189 VRGEKAP
+189 VRGDKAP
-196 APRVENLRAFT
+196 APMVENLRAFT

-212 TIYWDAVEGAEGYN
+212 TIYWDAVEDATEYK
-226 LYYTT
+226 LYCTT
-231 ALDKPA
+231 ETSQPA
-237 EVTKALDSETTYYH
+237 EPTATLSETSYH
-251 VERATNGDLIHIW
+251 VASAQNGDIINIW
-264 VEAIVP
+264 VEAIVA

-276 SPAHTTVTVGYGDN
+276 SPAHTTVTVGYSGNSN
-290 ANQTVT
+290 ASITV
-296 FEDGDTTYTYTLD
+296 DSQTYTLD
-309 REVNFLEGTLA
+309 REVDFREGTFNQVW
-320 PSEYMGDREVEFS
+320 PTSETLYS
-333 VDPESGVLTT
+333 VDPETGVLTQNGGNT
-343 KGGTKSTGDGYE
+343 PSKGSYDTAQPGY
-355 SETSGSG
+355 G

-367 IWTPPTDVLP
+367 QWTPPQDVKH
-377 IEKYDYIEV
+377 ISEYAYIEV
-386 ELKTS
+386 ELKTTRPS
-391 GGQTGNGFWTVLN
+391 GTSTPGFWVILN
-404 HNNDTISYEL
+404 HNNNVTGAATGNGVSYEM
-414 VHYNNNNGSS
+414 VHYNNKS
-424 TAGWFIS
+424 TDGYGWYVA
-431 YGGDWRSNGKSV
+431 YGGEWQSNSKPTIYT
-443 KLHSGRAINNLPA
+443 SGAKRTLPSDTNN
-456 QGDYHQ
+456 HQ
-462 FGILFPEKTPSKIRL
+462 FGIKVSSGPTTVTLYVDRASAEAKTLSQNTPPSAWT
-477 YADRTAPAYVSEDSY
+477 ADAAT
-492 SNSVIEPAQWSTN
+492 I
-505 TTTTFEFIFGANNC
+505 FEFIFGAADC
-519 PNYQA
+519 PNYTA
-524 EISKIRYYKAS
+524 EISKIRYYKAAGTS
-535 ESATPSP
+535 TAQP

>member
-13 MVSLLFLGCPPETEG
+13 MVSLLFIGCPPETEG

-100 VAVTV
+100 VAVIV

-114 ELESYTIASG
+114 ELESYTIGLGA
-124 TTLQLELEWEPASV
+124 TLQLELEWEPASV

-196 APRVENLRAFT
+196 APMVENLRAFT

-212 TIYWDAVEGAEGYN
+212 TIYWDAVADATGYN

-231 ALDKPA
+231 EETKPEAPTQPQLDP
-237 EVTKALDSETTYYH
+237 ETTYYH
-251 VERATNGDLIHIW
+251 VSDTTATNGAKINIW
-264 VEAIVP
+264 VEAIVA
-270 DTIPLE
+270 DTIPRE
-276 SPAHTTVTVGYGDN
+276 NPAHTTVTVGSAEDPNDKTITIDN
-290 ANQTVT
+290 AQ
-296 FEDGDTTYTYTLD
+296 YTLD
-309 REVNFLEGTLA
+309 REVNFLEGTLVQKW
-320 PSEYMGDREVEFS
+320 PEGEPLYS
-333 VDPESGVLTT
+333 VDPETGILTQNGGNTASG
-343 KGGTKSTGDGYE
+343 GGYE
-355 SETSGSG
+355 AGAGKG

-367 IWTPPTDVLP
+367 KWTPPQDVAH
-377 IEKYDYIEV
+377 ISEYDYIEV
-386 ELKTS
+386 ELKTTRPS
-391 GGQTGNGFWTVLN
+391 GTPGFWVVLN
-404 HNNDTISYEL
+404 HNNDVEGGATGEGVSYEL
-414 VHYNNNNGSS
+414 VHYNNKESDDY
-424 TAGWFIS
+424 GWFVA
-431 YGGDWRSNGKSV
+431 YGGEWQ
-443 KLHSGRAINNLPA
+443 NNLKPTTYIAGAPRALPA
-456 QGDYHQ
+456 DTEIHR
-462 FGILFPEKTPSKIRL
+462 FGIKVTDNPKTISLFTDRETKEDKTLNENTPSTWAETGATI
-477 YADRTAPAYVSEDSY
+477 
-492 SNSVIEPAQWSTN
+492 
-505 TTTTFEFIFGANNC
+505 FEFIFGAANC

>member
-13 MVSLLFLGCPPETEG
+13 MVALLFIGCPPETEG

-78 VVKGVSE
+78 VVKGVSQ

-114 ELESYTIASG
+114 APESYTIALG

-144 KWVSSK
+144 KWVSSN
-150 PETFSVDEATGL
+150 PETFSVDEAGL

-189 VRGEKAP
+189 VRGDKAP
-196 APRVENLRAFT
+196 APMVENLRAFT

-212 TIYWDAVEGAEGYN
+212 TVYWDAVENATEYK
-226 LYYTT
+226 LYCTT
-231 ALDKPA
+231 ETSQPA
-237 EVTKALDSETTYYH
+237 EPTATLSETSYH
-251 VERATNGDLIHIW
+251 VASAQNGETINIW
-264 VEAIVP
+264 VEAIVA

-276 SPAHTTVTVGYGDN
+276 SPASTTVTVGYTDNENQTITVDN
-290 ANQTVT
+290 AQ
-296 FEDGDTTYTYTLD
+296 YTLD

-320 PSEYMGDREVEFS
+320 PSEYMNDKEVEFS

-343 KGGTKSTGDGYE
+343 KGGTGSTNGGYSGTNDGA
-355 SETSGSG
+355 G

-367 IWTPPTDVLP
+367 IWTPPADVLP
-377 IEKYDYIEV
+377 IENYDYIEV

-391 GGQTGNGFWTVLN
+391 GRQTGNGFWTVLN
-404 HNNDTISYEL
+404 HANDTISYEL
-414 VHYNNNNGSS
+414 VHYNGNTPNN
-424 TAGWFIS
+424 GWFIS
-431 YGGDWRSNGKSV
+431 YGGAWRSDGKPQ
-443 KLHSGRAINNLPA
+443 KFHSGAAVSLP
-456 QGDYHQ
+456 QEGSTDYHR
-462 FGILFPEKTPSKIRL
+462 FGILFPEKTPSKIRI
-477 YADRTAPAYVSEDSY
+477 YSDRTTAYVTKDNFDGGDAGSAPQSWTE
-492 SNSVIEPAQWSTN
+492 NVP
-505 TTTTFEFIFGANNC
+505 TTFEFIFGANDC
-519 PNYQA
+519 PNYRA
-524 EISKIRYYKAS
+524 EISKIRYYKAADTS
-535 ESATPSP
+535 TGTQP

>member
-13 MVSLLFLGCPPETEG
+13 MVSLLFIGCPPETEG

-78 VVKGVSE
+78 VVKGVSQ

-114 ELESYTIASG
+114 APESYTIALG
-124 TTLQLELEWEPASV
+124 TTLQLELEWKPASV

-144 KWVSSK
+144 KWVSSN
-150 PETFSVDEATGL
+150 PETFSVDEAGL

-189 VRGEKAP
+189 VRGDKAP
-196 APRVENLRAFT
+196 APMVENLRAFT

-231 ALDKPA
+231 ATDKPA
-237 EVTKALDSETTYYH
+237 DANQTLNSETTSYH
-251 VERATNGDLIHIW
+251 VASAQNGETINIW
-264 VEAIVP
+264 VEAIVA

-276 SPAHTTVTVGYGDN
+276 SPASTTVTVGYSGNSN
-290 ANQTVT
+290 ASITV
-296 FEDGDTTYTYTLD
+296 DSQTYTLD
-309 REVNFLEGTLA
+309 REVDFREGTFNQVW
-320 PSEYMGDREVEFS
+320 PTSETLYS
-333 VDPESGVLTT
+333 VDPETGVLTQNGGNT
-343 KGGTKSTGDGYE
+343 PSKGSYDTAQPGY
-355 SETSGSG
+355 G

-367 IWTPPTDVLP
+367 KWTPPQDVKH
-377 IEKYDYIEV
+377 ISEYAYIEV
-386 ELKTS
+386 ELKTTRPS
-391 GGQTGNGFWTVLN
+391 GTPGFWVILN
-404 HNNDTISYEL
+404 HNNDVEGAATGNGVSYEM
-414 VHYNNNNGSS
+414 VHYNNKSTDGYGWYVAYGGAFQNSGKPVLY
-424 TAGWFIS
+424 TAGS
-431 YGGDWRSNGKSV
+431 KRTLPSDT
-443 KLHSGRAINNLPA
+443 NN
-456 QGDYHQ
+456 HQ
-462 FGILFPEKTPSKIRL
+462 FGIKVSSGPTTVTLYVDRASAEAKTLSQNTPPSAWT
-477 YADRTAPAYVSEDSY
+477 ADAAT
-492 SNSVIEPAQWSTN
+492 I
-505 TTTTFEFIFGANNC
+505 FEFIFGAADC
-519 PNYQA
+519 PNYTA
-524 EISKIRYYKAS
+524 EISKIRYYKAADTS
-535 ESATPSP
+535 TGTQP

>member
-13 MVSLLFLGCPPETEG
+13 MVALLFIGCPPETEG

-78 VVKGVSE
+78 VVKGVSQ

-114 ELESYTIASG
+114 APESSTIVFG

-138 TAPKNV
+138 PAPKNV
-144 KWVSSK
+144 KWVSSN
-150 PETFSVDEATGL
+150 PETFSVDEAGL

-196 APRVENLRAFT
+196 APMVENLRAFT
-207 GDGRY
+207 GDRRY
-212 TIYWDAVEGAEGYN
+212 TIYWDAVEGATGYK

-231 ALDKPA
+231 ATDKPA
-237 EVTKALDSETTYYH
+237 DANQTLGPETTS
-251 VERATNGDLIHIW
+251 VLVKTDNNGETIHIW
-264 VEAIVP
+264 VEAIVA

-276 SPAHTTVTVGYGDN
+276 SPAHTTVTVGSADDPEN
-290 ANQTVT
+290 ATITINQVQ
-296 FEDGDTTYTYTLD
+296 YTLD
-309 REVNFLEGTLA
+309 REVNFLEGTLVQKW
-320 PSEYMGDREVEFS
+320 PEGEPLYS
-333 VDPESGVLTT
+333 VDPETGILTQNGGNTASG
-343 KGGTKSTGDGYE
+343 GGYE
-355 SETSGSG
+355 AGAGKG

-367 IWTPPTDVLP
+367 KWTPPQDVAH
-377 IEKYDYIEV
+377 ISEYDYIEV
-386 ELKTS
+386 ELKTTRPLS
-391 GGQTGNGFWTVLN
+391 GTPGFWVVLN
-404 HNNDTISYEL
+404 HNNDVEGGATGEGVSYEM
-414 VHYNNNNGSS
+414 VHYNNKESDDY
-424 TAGWFIS
+424 GWFVA
-431 YGGDWRSNGKSV
+431 YGGGWQSDGKPTTYI
-443 KLHSGRAINNLPA
+443 GGQPRALPA
-456 QGDYHQ
+456 DTDIHK
-462 FGILFPEKTPSKIRL
+462 FGIKVNSTPTNIALFTDRETKVEKALSQNNPPSTWTENGETI
-477 YADRTAPAYVSEDSY
+477 
-492 SNSVIEPAQWSTN
+492 
-505 TTTTFEFIFGANNC
+505 FEFIFGAADC
-519 PNYQA
+519 PNYRA
-524 EISKIRYYKAS
+524 EISKIRYYKAADTS
-535 ESATPSP
+535 TGTQP

>member
-1 MKTKKMIGILAL
+1 MKTKKKIGIVAL
-13 MVSLLFLGCPPETEG
+13 MVSLLFIGCPPETEG

-78 VVKGVSE
+78 VVKGVSQ

-114 ELESYTIASG
+114 APESSTIALG

-144 KWVSSK
+144 KWVSSN
-150 PETFSVDEATGL
+150 PETFSVDEAGL

-189 VRGEKAP
+189 VRGDKAP
-196 APRVENLRAFT
+196 APMVENLRAFT

-212 TIYWDAVEGAEGYN
+212 TIYWDAVDGAEGYN

-231 ALDKPA
+231 ATDKPA
-237 EVTKALDSETTYYH
+237 DVTRTLGPETTSYL
-251 VERATNGDLIHIW
+251 VDSATNGETINIW
-264 VEAIVP
+264 VEAIVA

-276 SPAHTTVTVGYGDN
+276 NPASTTVTVGYTDNENQTITIDN
-290 ANQTVT
+290 AQ
-296 FEDGDTTYTYTLD
+296 YTLD

-320 PSEYMGDREVEFS
+320 PSKYMNDKEVEFS
-333 VDPESGVLTT
+333 VDPVSGVLTT
-343 KGGTKSTGDGYE
+343 KGGTGSTNGGYSGTNDGA
-355 SETSGSG
+355 G

-367 IWTPPTDVLP
+367 IWTPPADVLP
-377 IEKYDYIEV
+377 IEDYDYIEV

-391 GGQTGNGFWTVLN
+391 GRQTGNGFWTVLN
-404 HNNDTISYEL
+404 HNNGTISYEL
-414 VHYNNNNGSS
+414 VHYNGNSPKN
-424 TAGWFIS
+424 GWFIS
-431 YGGDWRSNGKSV
+431 YGGVWRNDGKSQKFHAGAAV
-443 KLHSGRAINNLPA
+443 SLP
-456 QGDYHQ
+456 QEGSTDYHR

-477 YADRTAPAYVSEDSY
+477 YSNRNDQYTTKDAYDGSDKDSGPE
-492 SNSVIEPAQWSTN
+492 NWTTGA
-505 TTTTFEFIFGANNC
+505 TTTFEFIFGANDC
-519 PNYQA
+519 PNYRA
-524 EISKIRYYKAS
+524 EISKIRYYKAADTS
-535 ESATPSP
+535 TGTQP

>member
-13 MVSLLFLGCPPETEG
+13 MVSLLFIGCPPETEG

-78 VVKGVSE
+78 VVKGVSQ

-114 ELESYTIASG
+114 APESYTIALG

-144 KWVSSK
+144 KWVSSN
-150 PETFSVDEATGL
+150 PETFSVDETGL

-196 APRVENLRAFT
+196 APMVENLRAFT

-212 TIYWDAVEGAEGYN
+212 TIYWDAVADATGYN

-231 ALDKPA
+231 ATDKPA
-237 EVTKALDSETTYYH
+237 DVTKTLDSETTSYH
-251 VERATNGDLIHIW
+251 VASAQNGETINIW
-264 VEAIVP
+264 VEAIVA

-276 SPAHTTVTVGYGDN
+276 SPASTTVTVGSAEDPNN
-290 ANQTVT
+290 ATITIDQVQ
-296 FEDGDTTYTYTLD
+296 YTLD

-320 PSEYMGDREVEFS
+320 PSEYMNDIEVEFS

-343 KGGTKSTGDGYE
+343 KGGSGSTGDGY
-355 SETSGSG
+355 TSQTDGAG

-367 IWTPPTDVLP
+367 IWTPPADVLP
-377 IEKYDYIEV
+377 INDYSYIEV

-391 GGQTGNGFWTVLN
+391 GRQTGNGFWTVLN
-404 HNNDTISYEL
+404 CGESNISYEL
-414 VHYNNNNGSS
+414 VHYNGNTPNN
-424 TAGWFIS
+424 GWFIS
-431 YGGDWRSNGKSV
+431 YGGVWRNDGKSQKFHV
-443 KLHSGRAINNLPA
+443 GTGVSLP
-456 QGDYHQ
+456 QEGSTDYHQ
-462 FGILFPEKTPSKIRL
+462 FGILFPEKTPLKIRL
-477 YADRTAPAYVSEDSY
+477 Y
-492 SNSVIEPAQWSTN
+492 SNRN
-505 TTTTFEFIFGANNC
+505 TTAYHTKDRYDGGNANDGPTSWTDDTMTTFEFIFGNTDC
-519 PNYQA
+519 PNYRA

>member
-13 MVSLLFLGCPPETEG
+13 MVSLLFIGCPPETEG

-78 VVKGVSE
+78 VVKGVSQ

-114 ELESYTIASG
+114 APESYTIALG

-138 TAPKNV
+138 PAPKNV
-144 KWVSSK
+144 KWVSSN
-150 PETFSVDEATGL
+150 PETFSVDETGL

-189 VRGEKAP
+189 VRGDKAP
-196 APRVENLRAFT
+196 APMVENLRAFT

-212 TIYWDAVEGAEGYN
+212 TIYWDAVDGATGYN

-231 ALDKPA
+231 ATDKPA
-237 EVTKALDSETTYYH
+237 DVTKALDSKTTSYH
-251 VERATNGDLIHIW
+251 VASAQNGETINIW
-264 VEAIVP
+264 VEAIVA

-276 SPAHTTVTVGYGDN
+276 SPASTTVTVGSAEDPNN
-290 ANQTVT
+290 ATITIDQVQ
-296 FEDGDTTYTYTLD
+296 YTLD

-343 KGGTKSTGDGYE
+343 KGGTGGPTVGGDDYN
-355 SETSGSG
+355 SETNGAG

-367 IWTPPTDVLP
+367 IWTPPADVLS
-377 IEKYDYIEV
+377 IENYDYIEV

-391 GGQTGNGFWTVLN
+391 GRGSNNGFWTVLN
-404 HNNDTISYEL
+404 HANNNISYEL
-414 VHYNNNNGSS
+414 VHYNGKSPN
-424 TAGWFIS
+424 GWFIS
-431 YGGDWRSNGKSV
+431 YGGVWRNNGKSQKFHTGDGV
-443 KLHSGRAINNLPA
+443 SLPEE
-456 QGDYHQ
+456 GSTDYHQ

-477 YADRTAPAYVSEDSY
+477 YSNRNNQYVTKDRYDGGNANAGPA
-492 SNSVIEPAQWSTN
+492 AWT
-505 TTTTFEFIFGANNC
+505 TGATTTFEFIFGATDC

-524 EISKIRYYKAS
+524 EISKIRYYKAAS
-535 ESATPSP
+535 TAQP

>member
-13 MVSLLFLGCPPETEG
+13 MVALLFIGCPPETEG

-78 VVKGVSE
+78 VVKGVSQ

-114 ELESYTIASG
+114 AQESYTIALG

-138 TAPKNV
+138 PAPENV
-144 KWVSSK
+144 KWVSSN
-150 PETFSVDEATGL
+150 PETFSVDETGL

-212 TIYWDAVEGAEGYN
+212 TVYWDAVEGATGYN

-231 ALDKPA
+231 ATDKPA
-237 EVTKALDSETTYYH
+237 DATQTLNSETTFYH
-251 VERATNGDLIHIW
+251 VSDATATNGETIYIW
-264 VEAIVP
+264 VEAIVA

-276 SPAHTTVTVGYGDN
+276 NPAHTDVTVGYEGN

-296 FEDGDTTYTYTLD
+296 FDGINYILD

-320 PSEYMGDREVEFS
+320 PSTYMGDREVEFS

-343 KGGTKSTGDGYE
+343 KGGTESTNGGY
-355 SETSGSG
+355 SGTNNGAG

-377 IEKYDYIEV
+377 INDYSYIEV

-391 GGQTGNGFWTVLN
+391 GRQTGNGFWTVLN
-404 HNNDTISYEL
+404 CGESNISYEL
-414 VHYNNNNGSS
+414 VHYNGNNPNN
-424 TAGWFIS
+424 GWFIS
-431 YGGDWRSNGKSV
+431 YGGVWRNDGKPQKFHNGAPVS
-443 KLHSGRAINNLPA
+443 LPEE
-456 QGDYHQ
+456 GSTDYHQ
-462 FGILFPEKTPSKIRL
+462 FGILFPDKTPKKIRL
-477 YADRTAPAYVSEDSY
+477 YSNRNSQYISKDNYDGADSGSGPEAWTTGA
-492 SNSVIEPAQWSTN
+492 
-505 TTTTFEFIFGANNC
+505 TTTFEFIFGANPC
-519 PNYQA
+519 PNYRA
-524 EISKIRYYKAS
+524 EISKIRYYKAAS
-535 ESATPSP
+535 TAQP

>member
-13 MVSLLFLGCPPETEG
+13 MVALLFIGCPPETEG

-78 VVKGVSE
+78 VVKGVSQ

-114 ELESYTIASG
+114 APESSTIVFG

-138 TAPKNV
+138 SAPKNV
-144 KWVSSK
+144 KWVSSN

-189 VRGEKAP
+189 VRGEQAP
-196 APRVENLRAFT
+196 APKVENLRAFT
-207 GDGRY
+207 GDRRY
-212 TIYWDAVEGAEGYN
+212 TIYWDAVEGAEGYK

-231 ALDKPA
+231 ATDKPA
-237 EVTKALDSETTYYH
+237 DANQTLGPETTS
-251 VERATNGDLIHIW
+251 VLVKTDNNGETIHIW
-264 VEAIVP
+264 VEAIVA

-276 SPAHTTVTVGYGDN
+276 NPASTTVTVGSAEDPNN
-290 ANQTVT
+290 ATITIDQVQ
-296 FEDGDTTYTYTLD
+296 YTLD
-309 REVNFLEGTLA
+309 REVNFLEGTLVQKW
-320 PSEYMGDREVEFS
+320 PEGEPLYS
-333 VDPESGVLTT
+333 VDPETGILTQNGGNTASG
-343 KGGTKSTGDGYE
+343 GGYE
-355 SETSGSG
+355 AGAGKG

-367 IWTPPTDVLP
+367 KWTPPQDVAH
-377 IEKYDYIEV
+377 ISEYDYIEV
-386 ELKTS
+386 ELKTTRPS
-391 GGQTGNGFWTVLN
+391 GTPGFWVILN
-404 HNNDTISYEL
+404 HNNDVEGAATGEGVSYEL
-414 VHYNNNNGSS
+414 VHYNNQNQQ
-424 TAGWFIS
+424 GWFVA
-431 YGGDWRSNGKSV
+431 YGGGWQSDGKPTTYIV
-443 KLHSGRAINNLPA
+443 GKARTLPDDTNIHS
-456 QGDYHQ
+456 
-462 FGILFPEKTPSKIRL
+462 FGIKVTDTPKTISLFTDRETKEDITLNKDNPPSTW
-477 YADRTAPAYVSEDSY
+477 AEDGET
-492 SNSVIEPAQWSTN
+492 I
-505 TTTTFEFIFGANNC
+505 FEFIFGAANC
-519 PNYQA
+519 PNYRA
-524 EISKIRYYKAS
+524 EISKIRYYKAADTS
-535 ESATPSP
+535 TAQP

>member
-1 MKTKKMIGILAL
+1 MKIKKMIGILAL
-13 MVSLLFLGCPPETEG
+13 MVSLLFIGCPPETEG

-114 ELESYTIASG
+114 ELESYTIALG

-196 APRVENLRAFT
+196 APMVENLRAFT

-231 ALDKPA
+231 EETKPEA
-237 EVTKALDSETTYYH
+237 PTQPQLGPETTSYR
-251 VERATNGDLIHIW
+251 VDNANNGAKIYIW
-264 VEAIVP
+264 VEAIVA

-276 SPAHTTVTVGYGDN
+276 NPASTTVTVGS
-290 ANQTVT
+290 A
-296 FEDGDTTYTYTLD
+296 EDPNDKTITINSAQYTLD

-320 PSEYMGDREVEFS
+320 PSDYMNGKEVEFS

-343 KGGTKSTGDGYE
+343 KGGTGSTEGGYE
-355 SETSGSG
+355 GTNDGAG

-367 IWTPPTDVLP
+367 IWTPPADVLP
-377 IEKYDYIEV
+377 IENYGYIEV

-404 HNNDTISYEL
+404 HNNNTISYEL

-431 YGGDWRSNGKSV
+431 YGGAWRSDGKSV

-505 TTTTFEFIFGANNC
+505 TTTTFEFIFGAMDC

>member
-1 MKTKKMIGILAL
+1 MKTKKKIGIVAL
-13 MVSLLFLGCPPETEG
+13 MVSLLFIGCPPETEG

-78 VVKGVSE
+78 VVKGVSQ

-114 ELESYTIASG
+114 APESYTIALG

-138 TAPKNV
+138 PAPKNV
-144 KWVSSK
+144 KWVSSN

-189 VRGEKAP
+189 VRGDKAP
-196 APRVENLRAFT
+196 APMVENLRAFT

-212 TIYWDAVEGAEGYN
+212 TIYWDSVEGATGYN

-231 ALDKPA
+231 ATDKPA
-237 EVTKALDSETTYYH
+237 DVTQALDSETTSYH
-251 VERATNGDLIHIW
+251 VASAQNGETINIW
-264 VEAIVP
+264 VEAIVA

-276 SPAHTTVTVGYGDN
+276 SPAHTTVTVGYADDPDN
-290 ANQTVT
+290 ATITINQVQ
-296 FEDGDTTYTYTLD
+296 YTLD

-320 PSEYMGDREVEFS
+320 PSEYMNDKEVEFS

-343 KGGTKSTGDGYE
+343 KGGTGSTNGGYSGTNDGA
-355 SETSGSG
+355 G

-367 IWTPPTDVLP
+367 IWTPPADVLP
-377 IEKYDYIEV
+377 IENYDYIEV

-391 GGQTGNGFWTVLN
+391 GRQTGNGFWTVLN

-414 VHYNNNNGSS
+414 VHYNGNTPNN
-424 TAGWFIS
+424 GWFIS
-431 YGGDWRSNGKSV
+431 YGGAWRSDGKPQ
-443 KLHSGRAINNLPA
+443 KFHSGAAVSLP
-456 QGDYHQ
+456 QEGSTDYHR

-477 YADRTAPAYVSEDSY
+477 YANRDTSAYHTNDAYDGDNAGSGPANWTTD
-492 SNSVIEPAQWSTN
+492 A
-505 TTTTFEFIFGANNC
+505 TTTFEFIFGANDC
-519 PNYQA
+519 PNYRA
-524 EISKIRYYKAS
+524 EISKIRYYKA
-535 ESATPSP
+535 ADTGAGTAQP

>member
-13 MVSLLFLGCPPETEG
+13 MVSLLFIGCPPETEG

-60 AVTFESDNLGVA
+60 AVTFKSDNLGVA

-78 VVKGVSE
+78 VVKGVSQ

-114 ELESYTIASG
+114 APESYTIALG

-144 KWVSSK
+144 KWVSSN
-150 PETFSVDEATGL
+150 PETFSVDETGL

-196 APRVENLRAFT
+196 APMVENLRAFT

-212 TIYWDAVEGAEGYN
+212 TIYWDAVADATGYN

-231 ALDKPA
+231 ATDKPA
-237 EVTKALDSETTYYH
+237 DVTKTLDSETTSYH
-251 VERATNGDLIHIW
+251 VASAQNGETINIW
-264 VEAIVP
+264 VEAIVA

-276 SPAHTTVTVGYGDN
+276 SPASTTVTVGSAEDPNN
-290 ANQTVT
+290 ATITIDQVQ
-296 FEDGDTTYTYTLD
+296 YTLD

-320 PSEYMGDREVEFS
+320 PSEYMNDIEVEFS

-343 KGGTKSTGDGYE
+343 KGGSGSTGDGY
-355 SETSGSG
+355 TSQTDGAG

-367 IWTPPTDVLP
+367 IWTPPADVLP
-377 IEKYDYIEV
+377 INDYSYIEV

-391 GGQTGNGFWTVLN
+391 GRQTGNGFWTVLN
-404 HNNDTISYEL
+404 CGESNISYEL
-414 VHYNNNNGSS
+414 VHYNGNTPNN
-424 TAGWFIS
+424 GWFIS
-431 YGGDWRSNGKSV
+431 YGGVWRNDGKSQKFHV
-443 KLHSGRAINNLPA
+443 GTGVSLP
-456 QGDYHQ
+456 QEGSTDYHQ
-462 FGILFPEKTPSKIRL
+462 FGILFPEKTPLKIRL
-477 YADRTAPAYVSEDSY
+477 Y
-492 SNSVIEPAQWSTN
+492 SNRN
-505 TTTTFEFIFGANNC
+505 TTAYHTKDRYDGGNANDGPTSWTDDTMTTFEFIFGNTDC
-519 PNYQA
+519 PNYRA

>member
-1 MKTKKMIGILAL
+1 MKIKKMIGILAL
-13 MVSLLFLGCPPETEG
+13 MVSLLFIGCPPETEG

-78 VVKGVSE
+78 VVKGVSQ

-114 ELESYTIASG
+114 ELESYTIALG

-144 KWVSSK
+144 KWVSSN

-196 APRVENLRAFT
+196 APMVENLRAFT
-207 GDGRY
+207 GDSRY
-212 TIYWDAVEGAEGYN
+212 TIYWDAVADATGYN

-237 EVTKALDSETTYYH
+237 EANEALDSETTFYH
-251 VERATNGDLIHIW
+251 VSPATNGETIHIW
-264 VEAIVP
+264 VEAIVA
-270 DTIPLE
+270 DTIPLKN
-276 SPAHTTVTVGYGDN
+276 PASTTVTVGYEDYE
-290 ANQTVT
+290 NQTVT
-296 FEDGDTTYTYTLD
+296 FDGINYILD

-320 PSEYMGDREVEFS
+320 PSTYMGDREVEFS

-343 KGGTKSTGDGYE
+343 KGGTGSTEGGY
-355 SETSGSG
+355 SGTNNGAG

-367 IWTPPTDVLP
+367 IWTPPADVLP
-377 IEKYDYIEV
+377 INDYSYIEV

-391 GGQTGNGFWTVLN
+391 GRQTGNGFWTVLN
-404 HNNDTISYEL
+404 CGESNISYEL
-414 VHYNNNNGSS
+414 VHYNGNNPN
-424 TAGWFIS
+424 GWFIS
-431 YGGDWRSNGKSV
+431 YGGVWYNISKNQKFHAGKAV
-443 KLHSGRAINNLPA
+443 ELP
-456 QGDYHQ
+456 QEGSTDYHQ
-462 FGILFPEKTPSKIRL
+462 FGILFPDKTPPKIRL
-477 YADRTAPAYVSEDSY
+477 Y
-492 SNSVIEPAQWSTN
+492 SNRN
-505 TTTTFEFIFGANNC
+505 TTAYHTKDDYDGPNKDNGPDLWTENTMTTFEFIFGANDC

>member
-1 MKTKKMIGILAL
+1 MKTKKMIGIVAL
-13 MVSLLFLGCPPETEG
+13 MVSLLFIGCPPETEG

-78 VVKGVSE
+78 VVKGVSQ

-95 TKTDD
+95 TKTAD

-114 ELESYTIASG
+114 MPESYTIALG

-144 KWVSSK
+144 KWVSSN
-150 PETFSVDEATGL
+150 PETFSVDEAGL

-189 VRGEKAP
+189 VRGENAP
-196 APRVENLRAFT
+196 APMVENLRAFT
-207 GDGRY
+207 GDSRY
-212 TIYWDAVEGAEGYN
+212 TIYWDSVEGATGYN

-231 ALDKPA
+231 ATDKPA
-237 EVTKALDSETTYYH
+237 DVTKALDSETTSYH
-251 VERATNGDLIHIW
+251 VASAQNGETINIW
-264 VEAIVP
+264 VEAIVA

-276 SPAHTTVTVGYGDN
+276 SPASTTVTVGSAEDPNN
-290 ANQTVT
+290 ATITIDQVQ
-296 FEDGDTTYTYTLD
+296 YTLD

-320 PSEYMGDREVEFS
+320 PSEYMNDKEVEFS
-333 VDPESGVLTT
+333 VDPVSGVLTT
-343 KGGTKSTGDGYE
+343 KGSTGNTVGNDYN
-355 SETSGSG
+355 SETDGAG

-367 IWTPPTDVLP
+367 IWTPPADVLS
-377 IEKYDYIEV
+377 IENYDYIEV

-391 GGQTGNGFWTVLN
+391 GRGSNNGGFWTVLN
-404 HNNDTISYEL
+404 HANDTISYEL
-414 VHYNNNNGSS
+414 VHYNGKDPN
-424 TAGWFIS
+424 GWFIS
-431 YGGDWRSNGKSV
+431 YGGVWRNNGKSQKFHAGV
-443 KLHSGRAINNLPA
+443 GVTLPEE
-456 QGDYHQ
+456 GSTDYHQ
-462 FGILFPEKTPSKIRL
+462 FGILFPEKTPAKIRL
-477 YADRTAPAYVSEDSY
+477 YSNRNEKYHSKDAYDAADKDNGPKNWTADA
-492 SNSVIEPAQWSTN
+492 
-505 TTTTFEFIFGANNC
+505 TTTFEFIFGAADC
-519 PNYQA
+519 PNYRA
-524 EISKIRYYKAS
+524 EISKIRYYKAADTS
-535 ESATPSP
+535 TGTQP

>member
-13 MVSLLFLGCPPETEG
+13 MVSLLFIGCPPETEG

-60 AVTFESDNLGVA
+60 AVTFKSDNLGVA

-78 VVKGVSE
+78 VVKGVSQ

-105 IPYTSISIK
+105 ISYTSISIK
-114 ELESYTIASG
+114 APESYTIALG

-144 KWVSSK
+144 KWVSSN

-196 APRVENLRAFT
+196 APKVENLRAFT

-231 ALDKPA
+231 EETKPEA
-237 EVTKALDSETTYYH
+237 PTQPQLGPKTTYYH
-251 VERATNGDLIHIW
+251 VERANNGDLINIW
-264 VEAIVP
+264 VEAIVA

-276 SPAHTTVTVGYGDN
+276 SPAHTTVTVGYTGN
-290 ANQTVT
+290 ANQTIT
-296 FEDGDTTYTYTLD
+296 IAGEDTNYILD

-320 PSEYMGDREVEFS
+320 PSTYMGDREVEFS

-343 KGGTKSTGDGYE
+343 KGGTGSTTGGYE
-355 SETSGSG
+355 GTNNGAG

-377 IEKYDYIEV
+377 IENYDYIEV

-391 GGQTGNGFWTVLN
+391 GRGSNKGGFWTVLN
-404 HNNDTISYEL
+404 HANDTISYEL
-414 VHYNNNNGSS
+414 VHYNGNTPNN
-424 TAGWFIS
+424 GWFIS
-431 YGGDWRSNGKSV
+431 YGGAWRSDGKPQKFHNGAPVS
-443 KLHSGRAINNLPA
+443 LPEE
-456 QGDYHQ
+456 GSTDYHQ
-462 FGILFPEKTPSKIRL
+462 FGILFPEKTPSKISL
-477 YADRTAPAYVSEDSY
+477 YANRTSYYTKDAYDSTG
-492 SNSVIEPAQWSTN
+492 PTAWTDN
-505 TTTTFEFIFGANNC
+505 TTTIFEFIFGANDC